1 MADWPGATSVFGVVR
16 WAARTVSLI
25 DRRWSAGLMLPRST
39 APEHSAGGLLAVL
52 DDVPATGSACGVG
65 RRFVIDTLGGWGV
78 PEPVVEIAVLAVNH
92 APPPGDLR
100 VLADDERVRIEVSD
114 ASRREPRIVRPGAAT
129 AGGRGLLLVDR
140 LATRWGWDVRPPGK
154 VVWCEVSLSS
164 VLEQL

>member
-1 MADWPGATSVFGVVR
+1 MLGVVR

-25 DRRWSAGLMLPRST
+25 DRRWSAGLTLPRST

-52 DDVPATGSACGVG
+52 EDVRATGSACGVG

-78 PEPVVEIAVLAVNH
+78 PEPVVEIAVLVTSELVANAVNH
-92 APPPGDLR
+92 APPPGVLR
-100 VLADDERVRIEVSD
+100 VLADDERVRIEISD

-129 AGGRGLLLVDR
+129 AGGRGLLLVDQ

-164 VLEQL
+164 VPEQL